1 MKVILPNEGFYSVF
15 LPCHFNVRY
24 RKRRVHFWTLRWLST
39 VFCISK
45 FRYDLGFQSRDK
57 WSLNNYDAIEITS
70 KLFYA
75 SSVTIPYIQNLTS
88 TLKLRSALF
97 SWLVLVLFLA
107 MRKVTALSGGFP
119 LQTWW
124 PEKSCHLYINSLPC
138 HPLLIIGKRC
148 YQFFHSLI
156 IGSINDLSKDNCC

>member
-1 MKVILPNEGFYSVF
+1 MKVILPNEGFYNVF

-97 SWLVLVLFLA
+97 SWLVWVLFLA
-107 MRKVTALSGGFP
+107 WENLLHCQVAFHCKHDGYAN
-119 LQTWW
+119 
-124 PEKSCHLYINSLPC
+124 PEKSSH
-138 HPLLIIGKRC
+138 
-148 YQFFHSLI
+148 
-156 IGSINDLSKDNCC
+156 LSKKSFFKILDIWKFHIFALLEDPRS

>member
-1 MKVILPNEGFYSVF
+1 MKVILPNEGFYRGF
-15 LPCHFNVRY
+15 LPCHFNVRH

-97 SWLVLVLFLA
+97 SWLVWVLFLA
-107 MRKVTALSGGFP
+107 MRKVTALSGGLP

-124 PEKSCHLYINSLPC
+124 SEKSCHLYLNSLPC
-138 HPLLIIGKRC
+138 HSSLFIGKSC
-148 YQFFHSLI
+148 YQFFHSLLVQI
-156 IGSINDLSKDNCC
+156 MTSARINAAS